1 MKEKQT
7 RTKIDFSK
15 SLESSSTGTRE
26 RESMKGKRFLSIP
39 VFSVFLLLGFIYY
52 VAVFVFIENW
62 VGLQS
67 SAGSLNALI
76 FTFLASLCV
85 FSFLVCV
92 LTDPG
97 GVPPAY
103 VPDFEASEASDQALM
118 KSGTQLRQCA
128 KCSAYKPPRAHHCR
142 SCRRCILRM
151 DHHCMWINNCVGH
164 RNYKAFVVLVFY
176 AAMSSLYSAIVCG
189 VMTVGLFLTLGT
201 LLGWH
206 IFLISHNMTTI
217 ERYDVIRAAWL
228 ARKSGQS
235 YRHPFDVGVYKNIT
249 LVFFPSNSVLAC
261 VCVSKKH
268 SHVYLPHGSRSNTFW
283 TCSDMLKYASTF
295 IIMFFLG
302 RPGDRM

>member
-1 MKEKQT
+1 
-7 RTKIDFSK
+7 
-15 SLESSSTGTRE
+15 
-26 RESMKGKRFLSIP
+26 MKGKRFLSIP
-39 VFSVFLLLGFIYY
+39 VFSVFLLLGFVYY

-76 FTFLASLCV
+76 FTFLASLCL

-97 GVPPAY
+97 GIPPAY
-103 VPDFEASEASDQALM
+103 VPDFEASEATDQALM
-118 KSGTQLRQCA
+118 KS
-128 KCSAYKPPRAHHCR
+128 
-142 SCRRCILRM
+142 

-176 AAMSSLYSAIVCG
+176 AAMSSLYSAVVTICCTIEKDWHYSGSGPLKLFYILCG

-217 ERYDVIRAAWL
+217 ERYDAIRAAWL
-228 ARKSGQS
+228 AKKSGQS

-249 LVFFPSNSVLAC
+249 LILGPN
-261 VCVSKKH
+261 
-268 SHVYLPHGSRSNTFW
+268 
-283 TCSDMLKYASTF
+283 MLKWLCPTAVSHIKDGINFPTT
-295 IIMFFLG
+295 
-302 RPGDRM
+302 RDNS

>member
-1 MKEKQT
+1 MNW
-7 RTKIDFSK
+7 
-15 SLESSSTGTRE
+15 
-26 RESMKGKRFLSIP
+26 KRFLSIP
-39 VFSVFLLLGFIYY
+39 VFSVFLLLGFVYY
-52 VAVFVFIENW
+52 VAVFVLIENW
-62 VGLQS
+62 LGLQS

-76 FTFLASLCV
+76 FTFLASLCL

-103 VPDFEASEASDQALM
+103 VPDFEASEATDQALM
-118 KSGTQLRQCA
+118 KSVSFPKVTAAPPLRQHPKGAQPRQCA

-176 AAMSSLYSAIVCG
+176 AAMSSLYSAVVTICC
-189 VMTVGLFLTLGT
+189 
-201 LLGWH
+201 
-206 IFLISHNMTTI
+206 TI
-217 ERYDVIRAAWL
+217 ERDWNYSGSGPLKLFYRYDTIRVAWL

-249 LVFFPSNSVLAC
+249 LIFGPN
-261 VCVSKKH
+261 
-268 SHVYLPHGSRSNTFW
+268 
-283 TCSDMLKYASTF
+283 MLKWLWPTAVSHIKDGINFPTT
-295 IIMFFLG
+295 
-302 RPGDRM
+302 RDNS

>member
-176 AAMSSLYSAIVCG
+176 AAMSSLYSAVVTICCTIEKDWNYSGSGPLKLFYIVCG

-249 LVFFPSNSVLAC
+249 LILGPN
-261 VCVSKKH
+261 
-268 SHVYLPHGSRSNTFW
+268 
-283 TCSDMLKYASTF
+283 MLKWLCPTAVSHIKDGINFPTP
-295 IIMFFLG
+295 
-302 RPGDRM
+302 RDNS